1 MMMASHGS
9 ELRTY
14 EKTNSISFRKTSEEF
29 GGLSNMAPGF
39 SITINGYVFLTS
51 EALYQACR
59 FPNHPHIQK
68 QIMLQKSPMTAK
80 DISKEHTHLTR
91 ADWDSERVKI
101 MRWCIFAKLICN
113 WHNFGKLLDSTGN
126 KNIVEDSYKDDF
138 WGAIWNGSQFVGT
151 NALGRLLMQTR
162 ELYRKNLSHTHFLLP
177 PLNIPNFNL
186 FGEPIKNI
194 SVDTTEQPHQTK
206 LW

>member
-1 MMMASHGS
+1 MMASHGN
-9 ELRTY
+9 ELRIY
-14 EKTNSISFRKTSEEF
+14 EKSTSVSFRKTNEEF

-39 SITINGYVFLTS
+39 LITINGYVFLTS

-68 QIMLQKSPMTAK
+68 QIMVQKSPMTAK
-80 DISKEHTHLTR
+80 DVSKTHAHLTR
-91 ADWDSERVKI
+91 PDWDSERVKI

-113 WHNFGKLLDSTGN
+113 WYEFGKLLDSTGD
-126 KNIVEDSYKDDF
+126 KDIVEDSYKDDF

-151 NALGRLLMQTR
+151 NALGRLLMQAR
-162 ELYRKNLSHTHFLLP
+162 DMYRKNLSHRHLLLP
-177 PLNIPNFNL
+177 PLDIPNFYM
-186 FGEPIKNI
+186 FGEPITRI
-194 SVDTTEQPHQTK
+194 SVDTTEQPHQIK